1 MRAFSSR
8 RNGMASVEFVVTLP
22 LYLML
27 VFGVL
32 FFGRV
37 TFIDQ
42 EMSVAR
48 AYATFNPGRDSD
60 GELNTRVMSGY
71 IGQLNVL
78 AKAPQGSPAVSPQQ
92 DLDRDGEP
100 DAYVDAEGPLSDD
113 FDTTSYL
120 FANFNH
126 DHAPFPASPND
137 NELWIRGAETILQYT
152 YTPEFSRFVYGKA
165 LTQEEYLTYQRSDVP
180 TDTVTLDYHSSAV
193 AGPNLRETARTYRS
207 SEFASGS
214 MPMAGQEE
222 KLWNHLKVEDMKVLR
237 QRANDDKEISFSP
250 GSQAPGEHD
259 LPPAD
264 MLTQDAQNI
273 YRYERWDRN
282 HVTNYDVLQG
292 LEDELDAPECDPQ
305 DTW

>member
-1 MRAFSSR
+1 MRAFSRR

-27 VFGVL
+27 IFGVL
-32 FFGRV
+32 FFGRA

-42 EMSVAR
+42 EMNLAR
-48 AYATFNPGRDSD
+48 AYATFNPGLDSD
-60 GELNTRVMSGY
+60 GELNTRVLSTY

-78 AKAPQGSPAVSPQQ
+78 AKSARSHSEVSPQQ
-92 DLDRDGEP
+92 DLDQDGEP
-100 DAYVDAEGPLSDD
+100 DKYVDVERALSDD

-126 DHAPFPASPND
+126 DHSAFPATPRD
-137 NELWIRGAETILQYT
+137 NALWLNWSQTILNYN
-152 YTPEFSRFVYGKA
+152 YTPEFSRFIYGERP
-165 LTQEEYLTYQRSDVP
+165 LTQREYMTYQLGGTVP
-180 TDTVTLDYHSSAV
+180 ATNCRDCHASAI
-193 AGPNLRETARTYRS
+193 PEQNLRSTARTYRS
-207 SEFASGS
+207 SERTTATL
-214 MPMAGQEE
+214 PTAGQEE
-222 KLWNHLKVEDMKVLR
+222 KLWNHLKVEDMKVLIEHAVGTVA
-237 QRANDDKEISFSP
+237 RANE
-250 GSQAPGEHD
+250 

-264 MLTQDAQNI
+264 VLTQDAQNI

-292 LEDELDAPECDPQ
+292 LEDELGAPECDPQ